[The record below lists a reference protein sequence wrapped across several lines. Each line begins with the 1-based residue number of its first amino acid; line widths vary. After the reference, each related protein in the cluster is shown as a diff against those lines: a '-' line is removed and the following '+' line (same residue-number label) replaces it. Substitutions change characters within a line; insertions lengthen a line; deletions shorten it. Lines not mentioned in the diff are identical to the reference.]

1 VRDVLRR
8 RGMRLLL
15 AGQTTSMFG
24 DWVLLLVLGI
34 WVRALGGSNS
44 QAGAVLLAVAAPSL
58 ISPLFGWVVDRFRRR
73 TFLIAVN
80 LLSAAMLTPLL
91 LVRDHGDIGII
102 FVVAVLYGV
111 SQTVGDG
118 AFSGLVKKLVPDEQ
132 LGSANGLF
140 ATARQ
145 LLRLCGPLVGAGLF
159 AAYGGRT
166 VALVDIASFL
176 IAAGALALLPLA
188 EDRPALRHDAHWRD
202 EVTAGLRHI
211 RQVPDL
217 YRTTTAFAISLLAM
231 GSVDTAL
238 FAYIDDGLHRPPTIL
253 GVLVTVQGI
262 GVLIGALVAG
272 RLITRLG
279 EIAVCAIGLLTF
291 AIAITIAIAPS
302 LPLAFV
308 AMPFS
313 GLGNTLIGVAFTTL
327 LQRRTPD
334 PLIGRVCAA
343 ADMAIGGAAT
353 ASMALGAAL
362 INVVD
367 YRFIFATAAMVL
379 LTTGTKLWHDRRN
392 RHTSMAR
399 RAGSRLLSGEP
410 PETVAIL
417 AGAERRNDPG
427 AGRPAAPPAWRDPT
441 ADRARL

>member
-1 VRDVLRR
+1 MRDVLRR
-8 RGMRLLL
+8 RGMPLLL

-73 TFLIAVN
+73 PFLIAVN
-80 LLSAAMLTPLL
+80 LLSAVMLTPLL
-91 LVRDHGDIGII
+91 LVRDRGGIGII
-102 FVVAVLYGV
+102 FAVAVLYGV
-111 SQTVGDG
+111 SQTVSDG
-118 AFSGLVKKLVPDEQ
+118 AFSGLVKKLVPDEL

-140 ATARQ
+140 ASARQ
-145 LLRLCGPLVGAGLF
+145 LLRLCGPLIGAGLF
-159 AAYGGRT
+159 AAYGGRV

-176 IAAGALALLPLA
+176 VAAGALALLPLA
-188 EDRPALRHDAHWRD
+188 EDRPGPGHRHDTHWRD
-202 EVTAGLRHI
+202 EVSAGLRHI

-217 YRTTTAFAISLLAM
+217 RRATTAFAISLLAM
-231 GSVDTAL
+231 GAVDTTL
-238 FAYIDDGLHRPPTIL
+238 FAYIDEGLHRPPTIL

-262 GVLIGALVAG
+262 GVLIGALFAG
-272 RLITRLG
+272 RLITRFG

-291 AIAITIAIAPS
+291 ATAITIAVVPS
-302 LPLAFV
+302 LPLAFL

-334 PLIGRVCAA
+334 LLIGRVSAA

-353 ASMALGAAL
+353 VSMALGATL
-362 INVVD
+362 INFVD
-367 YRFIFATAAMVL
+367 YRFIFATAAVVVL
-379 LTTGTKLWHDRRN
+379 AAGTHLWRN
-392 RHTSMAR
+392 RKTSNQPRPYELAR
-399 RAGSRLLSGEP
+399 EAIPRSG
-410 PETVAIL
+410 TI
-417 AGAERRNDPG
+417 
-427 AGRPAAPPAWRDPT
+427 
-441 ADRARL
+441 

>member
-1 VRDVLRR
+1 MRDVLRR

-34 WVRALGGSNS
+34 WVRTLGGSNS

-73 TFLIAVN
+73 PFLIAAN
-80 LLSAAMLTPLL
+80 LLSALMLTPLL
-91 LVRDHGDIGII
+91 LVRDRGDIGII
-102 FVVAVLYGV
+102 FVVAMLYGV
-111 SQTVGDG
+111 SQTVSDG
-118 AFSGLVKKLVPDEQ
+118 AFLGLVKKLVPDEL

-140 ATARQ
+140 ASARQ

-159 AAYGGRT
+159 AAYGGRA

-176 IAAGALALLPLA
+176 VAAAALALLPLT
-188 EDRPALRHDAHWRD
+188 EDRHAPTRPHRRDARWRN

-211 RQVPDL
+211 RLVPDL
-217 YRTTTAFAISLLAM
+217 RRTTTAFAISLLAM
-231 GSVDTAL
+231 GSVDTTL
-238 FAYIDDGLHRPPTIL
+238 FAYIDQGLHRPPTIL
-253 GVLVTVQGI
+253 GVLVAVQGV
-262 GVLIGALVAG
+262 GVLIGALFAG
-272 RLITRLG
+272 RLMTRLG

-291 AIAITIAIAPS
+291 AVAIAVAVASS

-313 GLGNTLIGVAFTTL
+313 GVGNALISVAFSTL

-334 PLIGRVCAA
+334 LLIGRVSAA

-353 ASMALGAAL
+353 VSMAIGATL
-362 INVVD
+362 VNFVD
-367 YRFIFATAAMVL
+367 YRFIFATAAVVL
-379 LTTGTKLWHDRRN
+379 FTTGTHLWRN
-392 RHTSMAR
+392 RRKNQTTAED
-399 RAGSRLLSGEP
+399 AVVCP
-410 PETVAIL
+410 PVQVESSV
-417 AGAERRNDPG
+417 
-427 AGRPAAPPAWRDPT
+427 
-441 ADRARL
+441 